1 MVGRAEQT
9 PLRECNGLARV
20 GHGGCDEGL
29 PVVASIACCPLRDR
43 SRTNFGA
50 LQHAANGDNAPMSIN
65 ALLVH
70 GAGGGA
76 WEWNAWARVLR
87 AHGAR
92 LLAPELVPA
101 VAGLRTT
108 RLADYSAQLRE
119 AAGTLPTPRVLVG
132 ASLGGL
138 LAMQL
143 ADELAAS
150 ALVLVNPLLP
160 GTVAAR
166 DDVVDGI
173 VPWSRTS
180 LARTRRALPDADDA
194 TVLYAATRWRDE
206 SAAVLADARAA
217 TLPARPACRVLVLAS
232 KRDHDVPPEA
242 TRGFAH
248 AWRADFVLL
257 PGASHVG
264 PLLGRDAARVA
275 ELAATWSM
283 SRA

>member
-1 MVGRAEQT
+1 MPAM
-9 PLRECNGLARV
+9 
-20 GHGGCDEGL
+20 D
-29 PVVASIACCPLRDR
+29 
-43 SRTNFGA
+43 
-50 LQHAANGDNAPMSIN
+50 IN

-76 WEWNAWARVLR
+76 WEWNAWERALR
-87 AHGAR
+87 AQGVR
-92 LLAPELVPA
+92 VVRPELMP
-101 VAGLRTT
+101 VADGLRAT
-108 RLADYSAQLRE
+108 RLADYAAQLRI
-119 AAGTLPTPRVLVG
+119 AARALPAPILVG

-143 ADELAAS
+143 ADELAAF

-160 GTVAAR
+160 GAVAAR

-173 VPWSRTS
+173 VPWSRTT
-180 LARTRRALPDADDA
+180 LARTRRALPDADEA

-206 SAAVLADARAA
+206 SAAVLADARGAP
-217 TLPARPACRVLVLAS
+217 LPARPASRVLVLAS
-232 KRDHDVPPEA
+232 ERDDDVPAEA

-275 ELAATWSM
+275 ELVVAWANAARS
-283 SRA
+283 A

>member
-1 MVGRAEQT
+1 MR
-9 PLRECNGLARV
+9 C
-20 GHGGCDEGL
+20 
-29 PVVASIACCPLRDR
+29 SIAG
-43 SRTNFGA
+43 TGTM
-50 LQHAANGDNAPMSIN
+50 AAMEIN

-76 WEWNAWARVLR
+76 WEWNAWERVLR

-92 LLAPELVPA
+92 VLAPELVPA
-101 VAGLRTT
+101 PGGLRTT
-108 RLADYSAQLRE
+108 RLTDYATRLRD
-119 AAGTLPTPRVLVG
+119 ASRTLPDRRVLVG

-160 GTVAAR
+160 GAVAAR
-166 DDVVDGI
+166 DDEVDGI

-194 TVLYAATRWRDE
+194 TVLYASARWRDE
-206 SAAVLADARAA
+206 SAAVLADARSA
-217 TLPARPACRVLVLAS
+217 TVPTRPTCRVLVLAS
-232 KRDHDVPPEA
+232 ENDDDVPPEA
-242 TRGFAH
+242 MRHFAS
-248 AWRADFVLL
+248 AWRADFVSL

-264 PLLGRDAARVA
+264 LMLGRDAARVA
-275 ELAATWSM
+275 ELALAWSQ
-283 SRA
+283 AAHGA